1 MAIVQQQTLPI
12 LANTRKNIA
21 NEIQVDGLQ
30 SGFNNL
36 SHTPEQDYVPS
47 CDFID
52 VDQSVL
58 DMFNKH
64 LGFVAFPIITKD
76 GEKLIKKPT
85 VMMATGERFA
95 LLKQKIPQKDN
106 NQASILPI
114 ISIKKTGFTHSYETM
129 LGMGYS
135 PGAPNVTF
143 QRKIAKEDQDYQL
156 FLNQFKL
163 KNPQYKPSNKDIG
176 KRLSKSIQQGM
187 LLDETV
193 GLPPVVIQTITLPAP
208 QFYTMNYEITF
219 WSQYTAHMNYMFQT
233 LLSSYLPQTKQL
245 KFTTDKGYWFLGEV
259 TSDEFSSE
267 DNSDD
272 FNEEKKLVRYNFS
285 LSVKAY
291 LLASNTPGQPVP
303 AKVSYSAPNIMVDF
317 VSTQQQVFNK
327 QLKNRQEK
335 QRNGNQDNIR
345 SLEDLNEKLLVGE
358 DRDDVDLVV
367 SEYVEN
373 GNLSDGN
380 ITRAPVISNNRY
392 KTSSDNV
399 YKAQSQ
405 EELFRFLYPT
415 TARTRNRN

>member
-1 MAIVQQQTLPI
+1 MIQQKPIPSVTL
-12 LANTRKNIA
+12 LANTRKNLS
-21 NEIQVDGLQ
+21 NEIQLDGLQ

-47 CDFID
+47 CDFVD

-58 DMFNKH
+58 DMFKKH
-64 LGFVAFPIITKD
+64 LGFVAFPIVTKD

-143 QRKIAKEDQDYQL
+143 QRKIAREDQDYQL
-156 FLNQFKL
+156 FLNRFQL

-176 KRLSKSIQQGM
+176 KQISKSIKQGM
-187 LLDETV
+187 LLDESK
-193 GLPPVVIQTITLPAP
+193 LPPVVVQTITLPAP
-208 QFYTMNYEITF
+208 QFYTMNYEVTF

-272 FNEEKKLVRYNFS
+272 FNEEKKLVRYNFT
-285 LSVKAY
+285 LTVKAY
-291 LLASNTPGQPVP
+291 LLASNTPGQPVA
-303 AKVSYSAPNIMVDF
+303 AKVSYSAPNIVLDF
-317 VSTQQQVFNK
+317 VSSPQQVFNK
-327 QLKNRQEK
+327 HLKEKQEK
-335 QRNGNQDNIR
+335 IRNGNQDNIR
-345 SLEDLNEKLLVGE
+345 SLSDLNEQLLTGDE
-358 DRDDVDLVV
+358 ATPT
-367 SEYVEN
+367 EYVEN
-373 GNLSDGN
+373 QENSLSDGVY
-380 ITRAPVISNNRY
+380 RAPVFATDRY

-415 TARTRNRN
+415 TTRARNRI